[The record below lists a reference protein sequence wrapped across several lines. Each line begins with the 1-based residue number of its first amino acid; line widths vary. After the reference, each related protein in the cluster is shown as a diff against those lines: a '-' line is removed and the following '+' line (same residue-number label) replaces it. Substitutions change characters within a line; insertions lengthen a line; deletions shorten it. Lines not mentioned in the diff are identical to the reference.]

1 MIGWL
6 RRLLG
11 RDRPPA
17 PAPSS
22 AAWKAQPPQRHGEAE
37 IGAPPPSVAV
47 WEPQPQPP
55 HPRSEAEIDA
65 VAAALDG
72 LIAAG
77 LRLGPHYAGMD
88 RRAVARAMAE
98 HPEFAAGGENATLPL
113 TQHSPEALSIAIL
126 WSYRALA
133 DGIEDE
139 FANAM
144 IFEDHCYDGA
154 DAEAYHALFARLIAV
169 AGVWT
174 GRGVTVA
181 GVPGLGPYGH
191 GFRVSF
197 ETEPPIPPLTFPAD
211 KNFDWSLLERLDAS
225 RPAGETRRFRV
236 AADGGAALVLFLD
249 DAEASAIAGRL
260 GWGPDDL

>member
-11 RDRPPA
+11 QDRPH
-17 PAPSS
+17 
-22 AAWKAQPPQRHGEAE
+22 PPH
-37 IGAPPPSVAV
+37 PPPLPA
-47 WEPQPQPP
+47 WEPEPPPPPVPAWEPTPQPP
-55 HPRSEAEIDA
+55 RQRSEAEIDA
-65 VAAALDG
+65 VESALQG

-98 HPEFAAGGENATLPL
+98 HPEFAVGDGNEALPL
-113 TQHSPEALSIAIL
+113 TERSPEALSIDIL

-139 FANAM
+139 FANAA

-154 DAEAYHALFARLIAV
+154 DEDAYRALFARLIAL
-169 AGVWT
+169 AGIWT
-174 GRGVTVA
+174 CRGVAVA
-181 GVPGLGPYGH
+181 RVPGLGPYGH
-191 GFRVSF
+191 GFRVAF
-197 ETEPPIPPLTFPAD
+197 DTEPPIPPLAFPAD
-211 KNFDWSLLERLDAS
+211 KNVDWGLLANLDAC

-236 AADGGAALVLFLD
+236 AADGGAGLVLFLG
-249 DAEASAIAGRL
+249 DAEARAVAACL
-260 GWGPDDL
+260 GWGPEDL